1 MMSHTHAFKGF
12 KYLAALA
19 VLVSCIQASFAQT
32 YPSKPIHLV
41 VPYAAGSTTDLQ
53 GRMIAEV
60 LSEALKQ
67 PVIVE
72 NRIGASGT
80 IGSERVSRALPDGY
94 TLVLGS
100 AASHLAP
107 MILMAKP
114 PYDSLA
120 DFSPVSLVTKYPN
133 AVVVSKS
140 LNIADMR
147 GLIQHIRTNPGMPYG
162 TAGPTTAGRFT
173 AELMQSLLQIKM
185 TMVPYNGAA
194 AAVTDLMGGH
204 LQLAIVDI
212 SAVAQQLSTGKFDV
226 LSVTSKSRSP
236 ILPNIPTLEETGVN
250 DFESVAWVALF
261 APPQTPEAIRLLLSD
276 TIRKGLNRPELKTK
290 IEQTG
295 GILVVTSPK
304 DLHNYLAIELTTWR
318 KRAQENGIKVD

>member
-1 MMSHTHAFKGF
+1 MSRTLFVNGF
-12 KYLAALA
+12 KHLTTLLAFAL
-19 VLVSCIQASFAQT
+19 VGEISVAQT
-32 YPSKPIHLV
+32 YPNKPIHLV

-60 LSEALKQ
+60 LTEALKQ
-67 PVIVE
+67 PVVVE

-80 IGSERVSRALPDGY
+80 IGSERVSRAQPDGY

-114 PYDSLA
+114 PYDSLK
-120 DFSPVSLVTKYPN
+120 DFSPISLITKYPN
-133 AVVVSKS
+133 AIVVAKS
-140 LNIADMR
+140 LNVPDMN
-147 GLIQHIRTNPGMPYG
+147 GLVQYIRTHPGMPYG

-173 AELMQSLLQIKM
+173 AELMQSLLKIKM

-236 ILPNIPTLEETGVN
+236 ILPNIPTLEETGVS

-261 APPQTPEAIRLLLSD
+261 APPGTPEAIRLLLSD
-276 TIRKGLNRPELKTK
+276 TIRKGLRQPALKTK
-290 IEQTG
+290 IELTG
-295 GILVVTSPK
+295 GILVTTSPTE
-304 DLHNYLAIELTTWR
+304 LHSYLATELTTWR
-318 KRAQENGIKVD
+318 KRAQENGIQVE

>member
-1 MMSHTHAFKGF
+1 MSKPLSVNHLQH
-12 KYLAALA
+12 ALA
-19 VLVSCIQASFAQT
+19 LIVCWCLSFTAIAQD
-32 YPSKPIHLV
+32 YPNKPIHIV

-60 LSEALKQ
+60 LTEALKQ

-80 IGSERVSRALPDGY
+80 IGSERVSKAQPDGY

-114 PYDSLA
+114 PYDSLK
-120 DFSPVSLVTKYPN
+120 DFSPISLVTKYPN
-133 AVVVSKS
+133 AIVVAKN
-140 LNIADMR
+140 LNVTDMNALIELIR
-147 GLIQHIRTNPGMPYG
+147 AKPGLPYG

-173 AELMQSLLQIKM
+173 AELLQSLLNIKM

-194 AAVTDLMGGH
+194 AAVTDLVGGH

-212 SAVAQQLSTGKFDV
+212 SAVAKQLALGKFDV
-226 LSVTSKSRSP
+226 LAVTSKSRSP
-236 ILPNIPTLEETGVN
+236 ILPNIPTLEQTGVN

-261 APPQTPEAIRLLLSD
+261 APPATPETIRTLLSD
-276 TIRKGLNRPELKTK
+276 TVRKGLNLPEPKAK

-295 GILVVTSPK
+295 GILVTTSPSELR
-304 DLHNYLAIELTTWR
+304 DYLATELTTWR
-318 KRAQENGIKVD
+318 KRAQENGIKVE

>member
-1 MMSHTHAFKGF
+1 MSLTLIFNGLKHFTKLLAF
-12 KYLAALA
+12 
-19 VLVSCIQASFAQT
+19 ASISQISIAQT
-32 YPSKPIHLV
+32 YPNKPIHLV

-60 LSEALKQ
+60 LTEALKQ
-67 PVIVE
+67 PVVVE
-72 NRIGASGT
+72 NRVGASGT
-80 IGSERVSRALPDGY
+80 IGSERVSRAQPDGY

-114 PYDSLA
+114 PYDSLK
-120 DFSPVSLVTKYPN
+120 DFAPISLVTKYPN
-133 AVVVSKS
+133 AVVVAKSSK
-140 LNIADMR
+140 IADIK
-147 GLIQHIRTNPGMPYG
+147 GLIEHIRTNPGMPYG

-173 AELMQSLLQIKM
+173 AELMQSLLKIKM

-212 SAVAQQLSTGKFDV
+212 SAVAQQLSTGKLDV
-226 LSVTSKSRSP
+226 LAVTSKSRSP
-236 ILPNIPTLEETGVN
+236 ILTNVPTLEETGVN

-261 APPQTPEAIRLLLSD
+261 APPQTPEVIRLQLSE
-276 TIRKGLNRPELKTK
+276 TIRKGLNRTELKTK

-295 GILVVTSPK
+295 GILVTTSPQE
-304 DLHNYLAIELTTWR
+304 LHTYRATELMTWR
-318 KRAQENGIKVD
+318 KRAQENGIKVE

>member
-1 MMSHTHAFKGF
+1 MSRTLFVNGF
-12 KYLAALA
+12 KHLTTLLAFAL
-19 VLVSCIQASFAQT
+19 VGEISVAQT
-32 YPSKPIHLV
+32 YPNKPIHLV

-60 LSEALKQ
+60 LTEALKQ
-67 PVIVE
+67 PVVVE

-80 IGSERVSRALPDGY
+80 IGSDRVSRAQPDGY

-114 PYDSLA
+114 PYDSLK
-120 DFSPVSLVTKYPN
+120 DFAPISLVTKYPN
-133 AVVVSKS
+133 AIVVAKSSK
-140 LNIADMR
+140 IADMKA
-147 GLIQHIRTNPGMPYG
+147 LIEHIRTNPGMPYG

-173 AELMQSLLQIKM
+173 AELMQSLLKIKM

-226 LSVTSKSRSP
+226 LAVTSKSRSP
-236 ILPNIPTLEETGVN
+236 ILTSVPTLQETGVN

-261 APPQTPEAIRLLLSD
+261 APPQTPEIIRLQLSD
-276 TIRKGLNRPELKTK
+276 IIRKGLNRPELKTK

-295 GILVVTSPK
+295 GILVTTSPQE
-304 DLHNYLAIELTTWR
+304 LHSYLATELTTWH
-318 KRAQENGIKVD
+318 KRAQENGIKVE

>member
-1 MMSHTHAFKGF
+1 MSLTLIFNGLKHFTKLLAF
-12 KYLAALA
+12 
-19 VLVSCIQASFAQT
+19 ASISQISIAQT
-32 YPSKPIHLV
+32 YPNKPIHLV

-60 LSEALKQ
+60 LTEALKQ
-67 PVIVE
+67 PVVVE
-72 NRIGASGT
+72 NRVGASGT
-80 IGSERVSRALPDGY
+80 IGSERVSRAQPDGY

-114 PYDSLA
+114 PYDSLK
-120 DFSPVSLVTKYPN
+120 DFAPISLVTKYPN
-133 AVVVSKS
+133 AVVVAKSSK
-140 LNIADMR
+140 IADIK
-147 GLIQHIRTNPGMPYG
+147 GLIEHIRTNPGMPYG

-173 AELMQSLLQIKM
+173 AELMQSLLKIKM

-212 SAVAQQLSTGKFDV
+212 SAVAQQLSTGKLDV
-226 LSVTSKSRSP
+226 LAVTSKSRSP
-236 ILPNIPTLEETGVN
+236 ILTNVPKLEETGVN

-261 APPQTPEAIRLLLSD
+261 APPQTPEVIRLQLSE
-276 TIRKGLNRPELKTK
+276 TIRKGLNRTELKTK

-295 GILVVTSPK
+295 GILVTTSPQE
-304 DLHNYLAIELTTWR
+304 LHTYLATELMTWR
-318 KRAQENGIKVD
+318 KRAQENGIKVE

>member
-1 MMSHTHAFKGF
+1 MSLTLIFNGLKHFTKLLAF
-12 KYLAALA
+12 
-19 VLVSCIQASFAQT
+19 ASISQISIAQT
-32 YPSKPIHLV
+32 YPNKPIHLV

-60 LSEALKQ
+60 LTEALKQ
-67 PVIVE
+67 PVVVE
-72 NRIGASGT
+72 NRVGASGT
-80 IGSERVSRALPDGY
+80 IGSERVSRAQPDGY

-114 PYDSLA
+114 PYDSLK
-120 DFSPVSLVTKYPN
+120 DFAPISLVTKYPN
-133 AVVVSKS
+133 AVVVAKSSK
-140 LNIADMR
+140 IADIK
-147 GLIQHIRTNPGMPYG
+147 GLIEHIRTNPGMPYG

-173 AELMQSLLQIKM
+173 AELMQSLLKIKM

-212 SAVAQQLSTGKFDV
+212 SAVAQQLSTGKLDV
-226 LSVTSKSRSP
+226 LAVTSKSRSP
-236 ILPNIPTLEETGVN
+236 ILTNIPTLEETGVN

-261 APPQTPEAIRLLLSD
+261 APPQTPEVIRLQLSE
-276 TIRKGLNRPELKTK
+276 TIRKGLNRTELKTK

-295 GILVVTSPK
+295 GILVTTSPQE
-304 DLHNYLAIELTTWR
+304 LHTYLATELMTWR
-318 KRAQENGIKVD
+318 KRAQENGIKVE

>member
-1 MMSHTHAFKGF
+1 MSLTLIFNGLKHFTKLLAF
-12 KYLAALA
+12 
-19 VLVSCIQASFAQT
+19 ASISQISIAQT
-32 YPSKPIHLV
+32 YPNKPIHLV

-60 LSEALKQ
+60 LTEALKQ
-67 PVIVE
+67 PVVVE
-72 NRIGASGT
+72 NRVGASGT
-80 IGSERVSRALPDGY
+80 IGSERVSRAQPDGY

-114 PYDSLA
+114 PYDSLK
-120 DFSPVSLVTKYPN
+120 DFAPISLVTKYPN
-133 AVVVSKS
+133 AVVVAKSSK
-140 LNIADMR
+140 IADIK
-147 GLIQHIRTNPGMPYG
+147 GLIEHIRTNPGMPYG

-173 AELMQSLLQIKM
+173 AELMQSLLKIKM

-212 SAVAQQLSTGKFDV
+212 SAVAQQLSTGKLDV
-226 LSVTSKSRSP
+226 LAVTSKSRSP
-236 ILPNIPTLEETGVN
+236 ILTNVPTLEETGVN

-261 APPQTPEAIRLLLSD
+261 APPQTPEVIRLQLSE
-276 TIRKGLNRPELKTK
+276 TIRKGLNRTELKTK

-295 GILVVTSPK
+295 GILVTTSPQE
-304 DLHNYLAIELTTWR
+304 LHTYLATELMTWR
-318 KRAQENGIKVD
+318 KRAQENGIKVE